1 MARFWAGS
9 RRSASKRRS
18 ESMQFALRPQLHGY
32 DTFAAFS
39 EAHAVGA
46 RDVIF
51 TQRILHDSFMTDTP
65 AQVLFYDDFC
75 DGEPTDVAVDA
86 MLGAI
91 REMEF
96 DRLIAIGG
104 GSILDCAKVLAL
116 DTDADVA
123 GLFAA
128 GVQPGRKAGLLLIPT
143 TCGTG
148 CEVTCVSVFD
158 FPSIGS
164 KIGKAFDAGFAD
176 HAILI
181 DELLSKI
188 PYHVFA
194 TSSADALVHAMEIY
208 LAPKANA
215 YTDMFCMA
223 AIRSILQGYT
233 RIVRYGRDV
242 IQQDAKAYLTAS
254 NMAGIALANVL
265 AGGVHAIAMHFG
277 SAHHVP
283 HGEATRL
290 FLPPVFKIYYRK
302 APEGK
307 IADIARVISEV
318 LDLPDDGGNP
328 FDALDALLAQVVP
341 TKRLGDYGMA
351 DTDADRYAAK
361 VIETQ
366 QRLLVNNYVALSN
379 EDIAGVYTDLM

>member
-1 MARFWAGS
+1 M
-9 RRSASKRRS
+9 
-18 ESMQFALRPQLHGY
+18 EFAVRPKIHGY
-32 DTFAAFS
+32 DTFAAFA

-46 RDVIF
+46 RDLIF
-51 TQRILHDSFMTDTP
+51 TQRVLHEAFMAGTP
-65 AQVLFYDDFC
+65 AQTLFYDDFC
-75 DGEPTDVAVDA
+75 GGEPTDIAVDA
-86 MLGAI
+86 MLLAVRG
-91 REMEF
+91 MGF

-116 DTDADVA
+116 DSDQNVA

-128 GVQPGRKAGLLLIPT
+128 GVQPGRKAGLVLVPT

-158 FPSIGS
+158 FPAIGS
-164 KIGKAFDAGFAD
+164 KIGKGFEAGFAD
-176 HAILI
+176 HAVLI
-181 DELLSKI
+181 DEFLSKI

-194 TSSADALVHAMEIY
+194 TSSADALVHALEIY
-208 LAPKANA
+208 LAPRANA

-223 AIRSILQGYT
+223 AIRSILQGYV
-233 RIVRYGRDV
+233 RIVAHGREV
-242 IQQDAKAYLTAS
+242 IQQDAKAYLAAS

-290 FLPPVFKIYYRK
+290 FLPPVFRIYYEK
-302 APEGK
+302 APDGK
-307 IADIARVISEV
+307 IADIARVIEEV
-318 LDLPDDGGNP
+318 VGSQGGNP
-328 FDALDALLAQVVP
+328 FDALDALLARVVP
-341 TKRLGDYGMA
+341 TRRLGEYGMA
-351 DTDADRYAAK
+351 ADDAGRYADK

-366 QRLLVNNYVALSN
+366 QRLLVNNYVPLSA
-379 EDIAGVYTDLM
+379 EDIARVYSELM

>member
-1 MARFWAGS
+1 M
-9 RRSASKRRS
+9 K
-18 ESMQFALRPQLHGY
+18 FAVRPQLHGY
-32 DTFAAFS
+32 DTFAAFA
-39 EAHAVGA
+39 EAHAVTE
-46 RDVIF
+46 RDLIF
-51 TQRILHDSFMTDTP
+51 TQRVLHDTFMKGTS
-65 AQVLFYDDFC
+65 AQTFFYDDFC
-75 DGEPTDVAVDA
+75 GGEPTDIAVDE
-86 MLGAI
+86 MLRAI
-91 REMEF
+91 RKLGFE
-96 DRLIAIGG
+96 RLIAIGG

-116 DTDADVA
+116 DSDQDVA

-164 KIGKAFDAGFAD
+164 KIGKGFDAGFAD

-181 DELLSKI
+181 DEFLSKI

-208 LAPKANA
+208 LAPRANA

-223 AIRSILQGYT
+223 AIRSILQGYM
-233 RIVRYGRDV
+233 RIVAHGRDV

-290 FLPPVFKIYYRK
+290 FLPPVFKIFFEK
-302 APEGK
+302 APDGK
-307 IADIARVISEV
+307 IGARAITFRSRVEQAF
-318 LDLPDDGGNP
+318 DDG
-328 FDALDALLAQVVP
+328 
-341 TKRLGDYGMA
+341 
-351 DTDADRYAAK
+351 
-361 VIETQ
+361 
-366 QRLLVNNYVALSN
+366 
-379 EDIAGVYTDLM
+379 DIAGALTILGDRPGELLRALDRVARSRGWPVHRFEARTVEAGHLAANAGRIPMKLYATASSPIEGLIS

>member
-1 MARFWAGS
+1 M
-9 RRSASKRRS
+9 K
-18 ESMQFALRPQLHGY
+18 FALHPQLHGY
-32 DTFAAFS
+32 EKFADFA
-39 EAHAVGA
+39 EAHGVSG

-51 TQRILHDSFMTDTP
+51 TQRILHDSFMKDTP
-65 AQVLFYDDFC
+65 AQVLFYDGFC
-75 DGEPTDVAVDA
+75 DGEPTDISVDE
-86 MLGAI
+86 MLRAI
-91 REMEF
+91 RKMEF

-116 DTDADVA
+116 DSDETVA

-128 GVQPGRKAGLLLIPT
+128 GVQPTRKAELLLIPT

-148 CEVTCVSVFD
+148 CEVTCVAVFD
-158 FPSIGS
+158 FPSVGS
-164 KIGKAFDAGFAD
+164 KIGKGFDAGFAD

-208 LAPKANA
+208 LAPRANP

-223 AIRSILQGYT
+223 AIRSILQGYI
-233 RIVRYGRDV
+233 RIVEHGREI
-242 IQQDAKAYLTAS
+242 IQQDAKTYLTAS

-277 SAHHVP
+277 STHHVP

-290 FLPPVFKIYYRK
+290 FLPAVFKVYYEK

-307 IADIARVISEV
+307 IADIARVVEDV
-318 LDLPDDGGNP
+318 LGLPANDGNP
-328 FDALDALLAQVVP
+328 FDALDSLLAKVVP
-341 TKRLGDYGMA
+341 TKRLGEYGMA
-351 DTDADRYAAK
+351 ERDVGRYADK

-366 QRLLVNNYVALSN
+366 QRLLVNNYVPLTN
-379 EDIAGVYTDLM
+379 KDIAGVYTQLI

>member
-1 MARFWAGS
+1 M
-9 RRSASKRRS
+9 K
-18 ESMQFALRPQLHGY
+18 FAICPQLHGH
-32 DTFAAFS
+32 DTFAAFA
-39 EAHAVGA
+39 EAHAVSA
-46 RDVIF
+46 RDLIF
-51 TQRILHDSFMTDTP
+51 TQRVLHDTFMADSP

-75 DGEPTDVAVDA
+75 GGEPTDIAVDT
-86 MLGAI
+86 MLSAI
-91 REMEF
+91 RQMDF

-104 GSILDCAKVLAL
+104 GSILDSAKILVL
-116 DTDADVA
+116 DSDADVA

-128 GVQPGRKAGLLLIPT
+128 GVQPARKAGLVLIPT

-148 CEVTCVSVFD
+148 CEVTCVSVLD
-158 FPSIGS
+158 FPSVGS
-164 KIGKAFDAGFAD
+164 KMGKAFDAGFAD
-176 HAILI
+176 HAVLI

-188 PYHVFA
+188 PYHIFA

-208 LAPKANA
+208 LAPTANT

-223 AIRSILQGYT
+223 AIRSILQGYM
-233 RIVRYGRDV
+233 RIVQHGRGI

-254 NMAGIALANVL
+254 NMAGIALANIL
-265 AGGVHAIAMHFG
+265 CGGVHAIAMHFG

-290 FLPPVFKIYYRK
+290 FLPAVLKIYYRK

-307 IADIARVISEV
+307 IADIAQVIADV
-318 LDLPDDGGNP
+318 LKLPDDSGNP
-328 FDALDALLAQVVP
+328 FDALDTLLAQVVP
-341 TKRLGDYGMA
+341 TKKLRDYGMA
-351 DTDADRYAAK
+351 AGDVDRYAAK

-379 EDIAGVYTDLM
+379 ADIAGVYSELM

>member
-1 MARFWAGS
+1 MH
-9 RRSASKRRS
+9 
-18 ESMQFALRPQLHGY
+18 FALRPQLHGH
-32 DTFAAFS
+32 DTFAAFA
-39 EAHAVGA
+39 EAHDLGA
-46 RDVIF
+46 RDLIF
-51 TQRILHDSFMTDTP
+51 TQRILHETFMQDSA

-86 MLGAI
+86 MLTAI
-91 REMEF
+91 RKLDF
-96 DRLIAIGG
+96 DRLVAIGG
-104 GSILDCAKVLAL
+104 GSILDSAKVLAL
-116 DTDADVA
+116 DSDADVA
-123 GLFAA
+123 GLFEA
-128 GVQPGRKAGLLLIPT
+128 GVQPGRKAGLILAPT

-158 FPSIGS
+158 FPAIGS

-176 HAILI
+176 HAVLV
-181 DELLSKI
+181 DEFLSKI
-188 PYHVFA
+188 PYPVFA

-208 LAPKANA
+208 LAPKASP

-223 AIRSILQGYT
+223 AIKSILQGYM
-233 RIVRYGRDV
+233 RIVEHGRAV
-242 IQQDAKAYLTAS
+242 IQQDARAYLIAS

-290 FLPPVFKIYYRK
+290 FLPPVFKVYYRK

-307 IADIARVISEV
+307 IAEIAQVITEV
-318 LDLPDDGGNP
+318 LDLPQDGANP
-328 FDALDALLAQVVP
+328 FDALDALLAKVVP
-341 TKRLGDYGMA
+341 TKRLRDYGMA
-351 DTDADRYAAK
+351 EGDVGPYAAK

-366 QRLLVNNYVALSN
+366 QRLLVNNYVPLSDA
-379 EDIAGVYTDLM
+379 DIAGVYTDLM

>member
-1 MARFWAGS
+1 M
-9 RRSASKRRS
+9 K
-18 ESMQFALRPQLHGY
+18 FALHPQLHGHE
-32 DTFAAFS
+32 TFAGFAD
-39 EAHAVGA
+39 AHAVSA
-46 RDVIF
+46 RDLIF
-51 TQRILHDSFMTDTP
+51 TQRILHETFMQGSP

-75 DGEPTDVAVDA
+75 DGEPTDIAVDR
-86 MLGAI
+86 MLDAV
-91 REMEF
+91 RELEF

-104 GSILDCAKVLAL
+104 GSILDSAKVLAL
-116 DTDADVA
+116 DSDADVA

-128 GVQPGRKAGLLLIPT
+128 GVQPGRKVGLILIPT

-164 KIGKAFDAGFAD
+164 KIGKAFDTGFAD
-176 HAILI
+176 HAVLI
-181 DELLSKI
+181 DEFLSKI

-208 LAPKANA
+208 LAPKANP

-223 AIRSILQGYT
+223 AIRSILQGYM
-233 RIVRYGRDV
+233 RIVRQGRDV
-242 IQQDAKAYLTAS
+242 IQQDARLYLTAS

-290 FLPPVFKIYYRK
+290 FLPSVFKIYFRK
-302 APEGK
+302 QPDGK
-307 IADIARVISEV
+307 IADIAQVIAEV
-318 LDLPDDGGNP
+318 LDLPQDGTNP
-328 FDALDALLAQVVP
+328 FDTLDALLAQVVP
-341 TKRLGDYGMA
+341 TKRLRDYGMA
-351 DTDADRYAAK
+351 ETDADRYAAK

-379 EDIAGVYTDLM
+379 ADIVNEWRRISQERLTRLFRTGS